1 MELPIKVPLG
11 LLGIGTSQHRGLE
24 DKGLVLLGARGGLA
38 SRLGDLLPHFLAGGH
53 GDRPI
58 SISEEEALLEELLDV
73 LLGRDHVVQVVL
85 QLRELLHLEG
95 GVGLPLLGLEL
106 LLLDLGPGLAP
117 VRRGLHQVRGLAL
130 RD

>member
-38 SRLGDLLPHFLAGGH
+38 SGLGDLLPHLLAGGH

-73 LLGRDHVVQVVL
+73 LLGLDHVIQVVL
-85 QLRELLHLEG
+85 QLRELLHLDG
-95 GVGLPLLGLEL
+95 DVGLPLLGLEL
-106 LLLDLGPGLAP
+106 LLLNLGP
-117 VRRGLHQVRGLAL
+117 
-130 RD
+130 